1 MTLEGL
7 ELIKQGKVRDMYRTS
22 AGILMVASDRIS
34 AYDVV
39 LPTDIPDKGAVLTG
53 LSAYWFERTGGIVR
67 NHEITTQV
75 DDYPPEAKQHGD
87 YLRGRSMLVLEAEP
101 VLIECVARGYLSGSG
116 WKEYKTSGAVCG
128 IELPAGLRESDKLPE
143 PIFTPAT
150 KADTGHDENI
160 SFEKAAEIAGRELME
175 GLRDLTLKIYSSGAE
190 HAAERGVIIADTKF
204 EFGVID
210 GDII

>member
-53 LSAYWFERTGGIVR
+53 LSAYWFERTKGIVR

-128 IELPAGLRESDKLPE
+128 IELPKGLRESDKLPE

-150 KADTGHDENI
+150 KATTGHDLNI
-160 SFEKAAEIAGRELME
+160 TVNEAAEIVGADAA
-175 GLRDLTLKIYSSGAE
+175 RDL
-190 HAAERGVIIADTKF
+190 ERL
-204 EFGVID
+204 ERL
-210 GDII
+210 